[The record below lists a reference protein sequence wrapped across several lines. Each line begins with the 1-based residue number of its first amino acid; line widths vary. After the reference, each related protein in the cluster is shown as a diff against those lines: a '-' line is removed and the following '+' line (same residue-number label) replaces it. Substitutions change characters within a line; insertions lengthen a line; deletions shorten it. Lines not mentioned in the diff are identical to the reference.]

1 MKYIILFMLLAGCSS
16 HRLPEYVYVPV
27 PSDCVVNY
35 PEKPDLYTK
44 EQLKALSP
52 ADYVIQ
58 ITIDYFKLEEYSD
71 KQHASTAGC
80 RTKPKT

>member
-1 MKYIILFMLLAGCSS
+1 MVGCCSTK
-16 HRLPEYVYVPV
+16 LPETVYIPV
-27 PSDCVVNY
+27 HTECVKEY
-35 PEKPDLYTK
+35 PERPDLYTR

-80 RTKPKT
+80 RTKPTS

>member
-1 MKYIILFMLLAGCSS
+1 MKYLLCLLMVGCCSTK
-16 HRLPEYVYVPV
+16 LPETVYIPV
-27 PSDCVVNY
+27 HTECVKDY
-35 PEKPDLYTK
+35 PEKPDLYTR

-71 KQHASTAGC
+71 KQHASTFGC
-80 RTKPKT
+80 RSRK